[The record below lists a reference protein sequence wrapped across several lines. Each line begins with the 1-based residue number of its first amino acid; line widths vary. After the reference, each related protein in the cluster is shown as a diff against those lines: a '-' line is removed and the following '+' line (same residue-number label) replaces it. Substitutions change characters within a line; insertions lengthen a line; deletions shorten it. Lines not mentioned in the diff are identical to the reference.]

1 MKRKSSGSVSI
12 GESRRQSLC
21 IWGGKKLYN
30 LFFNL
35 FVYPIVYHLSA
46 LTGDDGFWV
55 ILNSVD
61 GKGCMVEGHNMAFF
75 VKSTDVEAR
84 REGVWIDNPRMV
96 ASHLYGKVETVV
108 ENIRVIHDRETAFVT
123 VLGMS

>member
-1 MKRKSSGSVSI
+1 
-12 GESRRQSLC
+12 
-21 IWGGKKLYN
+21 
-30 LFFNL
+30 
-35 FVYPIVYHLSA
+35 
-46 LTGDDGFWV
+46 
-55 ILNSVD
+55 
-61 GKGCMVEGHNMAFF
+61 MAFF
-75 VKSTDVEAR
+75 VKGTDVEAR

>member
-1 MKRKSSGSVSI
+1 
-12 GESRRQSLC
+12 
-21 IWGGKKLYN
+21 
-30 LFFNL
+30 
-35 FVYPIVYHLSA
+35 
-46 LTGDDGFWV
+46 
-55 ILNSVD
+55 
-61 GKGCMVEGHNMAFF
+61 MVEGHNMAFF
-75 VKSTDVEAR
+75 VKGTDVEAR